1 MTCTDFP
8 HPAPTPARPDDSILF
23 AALELSR
30 KSWLVATSAPGEE
43 KVSKRTVSAGDGR
56 ALLELLAGLREK
68 AERRIGKPVKVVVIQ
83 EAGPDGFWLH
93 RLLEANGIKSHVVDP
108 ALIAVDR
115 RKRRRKTDS
124 IDADALLRTLMAWV
138 RGERRV
144 CSMVRP
150 PSPDEE
156 LGVEGPQA
164 RRRLSREREALVKER
179 IQHSSRIKGLL
190 AAQGIADFEP
200 LRPDHRARLDRL
212 TTGDG
217 RPLPPRLTAEIRRQ
231 LARLEAVVTDLK
243 AVEAERDA
251 LLAGDKPAT
260 PAAPA
265 EAAPPEAAVLLRLK
279 GIGPEFASVLCLELL
294 FRSFSNRREVASYGG
309 LTPSPFKSGG
319 IDREQGISKSGNPR
333 LRKMMIQL
341 AWMWIRYQPGSA
353 ISRWFAG
360 FVGTRRGRIRRIA
373 IVAVAR
379 KLLIALWRFATQG
392 IVPEG
397 AALKS

>member
-1 MTCTDFP
+1 MTCTDHP
-8 HPAPTPARPDDSILF
+8 LPAPTAARSDDSTLF

-30 KSWLVATSAPGEE
+30 KSWLVATNAPGEE
-43 KVSKRTVSAGDGR
+43 KVSKRTIAAGDGR
-56 ALLELLAGLREK
+56 ALLDLLAGLREK

-83 EAGPDGFWLH
+83 EAGLDGFWLH
-93 RLLEANGIKSHVVDP
+93 RLLEANGIESHVVDP
-108 ALIAVDR
+108 ASIAVDR
-115 RKRRRKTDS
+115 RKRRCKTDAL
-124 IDADALLRTLMAWV
+124 DVDALLRTLMAWA

-150 PSPDEE
+150 PSPEDEDH
-156 LGVEGPQA
+156 
-164 RRRLSREREALVKER
+164 RRLSREREALVKER
-179 IQHSSRIKGLL
+179 IQHTNRIKGLL
-190 AAQGIADFEP
+190 AAQGITDFEP
-200 LRPDHRARLDRL
+200 LRPGHRARLDGL

-217 RPLPPRLTAEIRRQ
+217 RALPPRLKEEIRRQ
-231 LARLEAVVTDLK
+231 LARLDAVISDLK
-243 AVEAERDA
+243 TVEAGRDA
-251 LLAGDKPAT
+251 LLADDTAAVSTGDGTP
-260 PAAPA
+260 PAA
-265 EAAPPEAAVLLRLK
+265 AALSRLK
-279 GIGPEFASVLCLELL
+279 GLGPEFVSILCLELL
-294 FRSFSNRREVASYGG
+294 FRSFNNRREVAAYAG

-360 FVGTRRGRIRRIA
+360 FAGTKRGRIRRIG

-379 KLLIALWRFATQG
+379 KLLVALWRFATQG
-392 IVPEG
+392 VVPDG

>member
-1 MTCTDFP
+1 MTCTDHP
-8 HPAPTPARPDDSILF
+8 LPAPTAARSDDSTLF

-30 KSWLVATSAPGEE
+30 KSWLVATNAPGEE
-43 KVSKRTVSAGDGR
+43 KVSKRTIAAGDGR
-56 ALLELLAGLREK
+56 ALLDLLAGLREK

-83 EAGPDGFWLH
+83 EAGLDGFWLH
-93 RLLEANGIKSHVVDP
+93 RLLEANGIESHVVDP
-108 ALIAVDR
+108 ASIAVDR
-115 RKRRRKTDS
+115 RKRRCKTDAL
-124 IDADALLRTLMAWV
+124 DVDALLRTLMAWA

-150 PSPDEE
+150 PSPEDEDH
-156 LGVEGPQA
+156 
-164 RRRLSREREALVKER
+164 RRLSREREALVKER
-179 IQHSSRIKGLL
+179 IQHTNRIKGLL
-190 AAQGIADFEP
+190 AAQGITDFEP
-200 LRPDHRARLDRL
+200 LRPGHRARLDGL

-217 RPLPPRLTAEIRRQ
+217 RALPPRLKEEIRRQ
-231 LARLEAVVTDLK
+231 LARLDAVISDLK
-243 AVEAERDA
+243 TVEAGRDA
-251 LLAGDKPAT
+251 LLADDTVAVSTGDGTP
-260 PAAPA
+260 PAA
-265 EAAPPEAAVLLRLK
+265 AALSRLK
-279 GIGPEFASVLCLELL
+279 GLGPEFVSILCLELL
-294 FRSFSNRREVASYGG
+294 FRSFNNRREVAAYAG

-360 FVGTRRGRIRRIA
+360 FAGTKRGRIRRIG

-379 KLLIALWRFATQG
+379 KLLVALWRFATQG
-392 IVPEG
+392 VVPDG

>member
-1 MTCTDFP
+1 MTCTDHP
-8 HPAPTPARPDDSILF
+8 LPAPTAARSDDSTLF

-43 KVSKRTVSAGDGR
+43 KVSKRTIAAGDGR
-56 ALLELLAGLREK
+56 ALLDLLAGLREK

-83 EAGPDGFWLH
+83 EAGLDGFWLH
-93 RLLEANGIKSHVVDP
+93 RLLEANGIESHVVDP
-108 ALIAVDR
+108 ASIAVDR
-115 RKRRRKTDS
+115 RKRRCKTDAL
-124 IDADALLRTLMAWV
+124 DVDALLRTLMAWA

-150 PSPDEE
+150 PSPEDEDH
-156 LGVEGPQA
+156 
-164 RRRLSREREALVKER
+164 RRLSREREALVKER
-179 IQHSSRIKGLL
+179 IQHTNRIKGLL
-190 AAQGIADFEP
+190 AAQGITDFEP
-200 LRPDHRARLDRL
+200 LRPGHRARLDGL

-217 RPLPPRLTAEIRRQ
+217 RALPPRLKEEIRRQ
-231 LARLEAVVTDLK
+231 LARLDAVISDLK
-243 AVEAERDA
+243 TVEAGRDA
-251 LLAGDKPAT
+251 LLADDTVAVSTGDGTPP
-260 PAAPA
+260 PAA
-265 EAAPPEAAVLLRLK
+265 AALSRLK
-279 GIGPEFASVLCLELL
+279 GLGPEFVSILCLELL
-294 FRSFSNRREVASYGG
+294 FRSFNNRREVAAYAG

-341 AWMWIRYQPGSA
+341 AWMWIRYQSGSA
-353 ISRWFAG
+353 ISRWFAA

-373 IVAVAR
+373 IVSVAR
-379 KLLIALWRFATQG
+379 KLLIALWRFAMQG

>member
-8 HPAPTPARPDDSILF
+8 HPAPTTARPDDSILF
-23 AALELSR
+23 AALELSKTR
-30 KSWLVATSAPGEE
+30 RAASAKSWLVATSAPGEE

-56 ALLELLAGLREK
+56 ALLDLLAGLREK

-83 EAGPDGFWLH
+83 EAGLDGFWLH
-93 RLLEANGIKSHVVDP
+93 RLLEANGIESHVVDP
-108 ALIAVDR
+108 ASIAVDR

-124 IDADALLRTLMAWV
+124 IDADALLRTLMAWA

-150 PSPDEE
+150 PSPEDED
-156 LGVEGPQA
+156 

-179 IQHSSRIKGLL
+179 IQHSNRIKGLL

-200 LRPDHRARLDRL
+200 LRPDHRARLDGL

-217 RPLPPRLTAEIRRQ
+217 RPLPPRLKEEIRRQ

-251 LLAGDKPAT
+251 LLAGDK

-294 FRSFSNRREVASYGG
+294 FRSFRNRREVAAYGG

-353 ISRWFAG
+353 ISRWFAE

>member
-8 HPAPTPARPDDSILF
+8 HPAPTTARPDDSILF

-56 ALLELLAGLREK
+56 ALLDLLAGLREK

-83 EAGPDGFWLH
+83 EAGLDGFWLH
-93 RLLEANGIKSHVVDP
+93 RLLEANGIESHVVDP
-108 ALIAVDR
+108 ASIAVDR
-115 RKRRRKTDS
+115 RKRRRKTDA
-124 IDADALLRTLMAWV
+124 IDADALLRTLMAWA

-150 PSPDEE
+150 PSPEDED
-156 LGVEGPQA
+156 

-179 IQHSSRIKGLL
+179 IQHSNRIKGLL
-190 AAQGIADFEP
+190 AAQGITDFEP

-217 RPLPPRLTAEIRRQ
+217 RALPPRLTAEIRRQ

-265 EAAPPEAAVLLRLK
+265 EAVGTALPEAAVLLRLK

-294 FRSFSNRREVASYGG
+294 FRSFSNRREVAAYGG